1 MGGVVATL
9 STDGFNP
16 AAGTFIRCMPIDERT
31 THIQVQ
37 FQQLRAVTHDPAVL
51 QPGAKLR
58 PSDVTDDDVEL
69 HSLVQR
75 GLELG
80 KKTNIPKYAAYIRR
94 RVMGE
99 EHGVLPPMHLWTE
112 RALSVHQFAESGL
125 VQHYLCVPYG
135 LKLIAID
142 GETQLASHY
151 HLQQDL
157 TLGQDVKEQHATSYL
172 SAVVHDDRPHL
183 QARKFFHDLNVLG
196 VRVNS
201 TIALSMD
208 TTDPVMAVV
217 GRISDEVPFFRGRV
231 ERIARQIKKNSS
243 KVIKL
248 QDLRQ
253 CVINMAHGIA
263 GVQFGAKPAPV
274 DKVDL
279 EDLETV
285 ARDWLT
291 VYSETFGVE
300 LTDREGCVAGTG
312 TVLAAIGAMGR
323 ALLTAPPEERDTRR
337 EALLDSLRQVDWRKG
352 DHWLGTVL
360 TQTPRG
366 NYTINGPKQSAY
378 AVYAAL
384 HDATNA
390 AYHRVRHLP
399 EPTTADD

>member
-1 MGGVVATL
+1 MATL

-58 PSDVTDDDVEL
+58 PSDVTEDDVEL

-80 KKTNIPKYAAYIRR
+80 KKSNIPKYAAYIRSH
-94 RVMGE
+94 VMGE

-112 RALSVHQFAESGL
+112 RPLSIHRLAEGDVTL
-125 VQHYLCVPYG
+125 HYLCVPYG

-151 HLQQDL
+151 HLQQDPA
-157 TLGQDVKEQHATSYL
+157 LGQDVKERHATAFL

-217 GRISDEVPFFRGRV
+217 GRLSDDVPFFRGRV
-231 ERIARQIKKNSS
+231 ERIARQIKKNSA

-253 CVINMAHGIA
+253 CVVNMAHGIA
-263 GVQFGAKPAPV
+263 GVQFGARPAPV

-279 EDLETV
+279 KELEAV

-291 VYSETFGVE
+291 AYSETFGAE
-300 LTDREGCVAGTG
+300 LANREECVAGTG
-312 TVLAAIGAMGR
+312 TVLAAVGAMGR
-323 ALLTAPPEERDTRR
+323 TLLMAPPEERAVRR
-337 EALLDSLRQVDWRKG
+337 EALIASLRQVDWRKG

-384 HDATNA
+384 HDSENG
-390 AYHRVRHLP
+390 AYHRIRHLSAP
-399 EPTTADD
+399 PPQGG